1 MTSLRRLLVS
11 TLIGWAII
19 CSTSTPTSA
28 YVVKSYKWPAG
39 NIVMHLQLGSGS
51 GVLSD
56 GATSWG
62 SVLESSMSIWN
73 TYLNSSRFTVIRDS
87 SASRGDGDETNNIF
101 FSSTI
106 YGDSFG
112 DRVLAVTTAWR
123 RGSTRIEAD
132 VIFNTAYSWNSYR
145 GRLQSNSRDLRRVAI
160 HELGH
165 ALGLDHPDESGQRQ
179 SAVMNSIIS
188 DIDSVT
194 SDDIAGA
201 QALYGSGVSGT
212 VSFPPRNEP
221 NDFYNQLIGVYQN
234 ELRAGLS
241 GTYVDPEGT
250 VIWLTEY
257 ARQRVGQC
265 DHSTASQRTLDQVT
279 GAGGNL
285 VCAATPTGSIPFP
298 PRNEGLLF
306 MNSLDA
312 TYRDTLRRSQGS
324 SYVNNEG
331 AVVWV
336 LEYLRYRLNSCSHG
350 DATTKVFMQIR
361 GQGIQPVCR

>member
-1 MTSLRRLLVS
+1 M
-11 TLIGWAII
+11 GAII
-19 CSTSTPTSA
+19 VCSTSTPTSA
-28 YVVKSYKWPAG
+28 FALLGAKWPAG
-39 NIVMHLQLGSGS
+39 NIVMHLQMGGGSAT
-51 GVLSD
+51 LSD

-73 TYLNSSRFTVIRDS
+73 AYLNSARFTFIRDS
-87 SASRGDGDETNNIF
+87 TASKGQGDGVNNVF
-101 FSSTI
+101 FSDTI
-106 YGDSFG
+106 FGRSFD
-112 DRVLAVTTAWR
+112 DRTVAVTSNLR
-123 RGSTRIEAD
+123 RGSIRIEAD
-132 VIFNTAYSWNSYR
+132 VIFNTAYSFNSYR
-145 GRLQSNSRDLRRVAI
+145 GRKQSGVSDLRRVAI

-165 ALGLDHPDESGQRQ
+165 VLGLDHPNENGQQ
-179 SAVMNSIIS
+179 VSAIMNASTS
-188 DIDSVT
+188 DIDTVT

-241 GTYVDPEGT
+241 GTYADPEGT

-279 GAGGNL
+279 GSGGTL
-285 VCAATPTGSIPFP
+285 VCAATPLGAIPFP

-306 MNSLDA
+306 MNSLES
-312 TYRDTLRRSQGS
+312 TYRTTLGRSQGS
-324 SYVNNEG
+324 SYVDNEG